1 MKKVI
6 LCVDDEKI
14 ILSSLKSQ
22 LKNHFGNQYLY
33 ELAENAAEAMELL
46 DDLIR
51 DGAKVIIIVSDWL
64 MPDIKGDEF
73 LIKVHFKYPQ
83 IIKIMLTGQAN
94 VEAIENAKENAN
106 LYTCI
111 QKPWNEEV
119 FMNLIRSCLDLL
131 DFTNAKTSKIM

>member
-22 LKNHFGNQYLY
+22 FKNHFGNQYQY
-33 ELAENAAEAMELL
+33 ELAENAEEAMELL
-46 DDLIR
+46 DDLIAE
-51 DGAKVIIIVSDWL
+51 GAKVIIIVSDWL

-73 LIKVHFKYPQ
+73 LIEVHNKYPQ

-94 VEAIENAKENAN
+94 IDAIENAVKNAN
-106 LYTCI
+106 LYKCI
-111 QKPWNEEV
+111 EKPWNEEA
-119 FMNLIRSCLDLL
+119 FMQLIQSGLDLL
-131 DFTNAKTSKIM
+131 

>member
-64 MPDIKGDEF
+64 MPNIKGDEF
-73 LIKVHFKYPQ
+73 LIKVHNKYPQ

-94 VEAIENAKENAN
+94 VEAIENAEKNAN
-106 LYTCI
+106 LYKCI
-111 QKPWNEEV
+111 QKPWNEEA
-119 FMNLIRSCLDLL
+119 FMQLIKSSLDLL
-131 DFTNAKTSKIM
+131 